1 MPTQTRQATMRQE
14 NYAGDDENV
23 TKVQGILLRNL
34 LSSSKNRT
42 LSNNILRVQE
52 FVIVKS
58 KSCLRDLLNK
68 T

>member
-1 MPTQTRQATMRQE
+1 MRQE
-14 NYAGDDENV
+14 NYAGDDEKV

-42 LSNNILRVQE
+42 LSNNILRVQK